1 MDFDRRRALKAVAV
15 LAACPLCGSGVFA
28 AEGAHWSYEG
38 AQGPSHWGD
47 LDAASKVCS
56 IGSQQSPIDIEL
68 PIEAELPPLK
78 IQWAKSAD
86 TIINNGHTIQL
97 NAAPGSTLKLGDDE
111 YKLVQFHFHRPSEH
125 LVDGKRYPMEAHFV
139 HQHASGRLA
148 VVGVL
153 MTAGKENPAFN
164 KVVTTMPDK
173 EGPAV
178 KADPAIDPNGFL
190 PDDLDYYR
198 YNGSLTTPPCAETV
212 EWLLLTE
219 PIEVSDAD
227 IARFAKLYAM
237 NARPVQKDNRRFVL
251 RSG

>member
-56 IGSQQSPIDIEL
+56 IGSQQSPIDIES

-86 TIINNGHTIQL
+86 TIVNNGHTIQL

-125 LVDGKRYPMEAHFV
+125 LIDGKRFPMEA
-139 HQHASGRLA
+139 
-148 VVGVL
+148 
-153 MTAGKENPAFN
+153 
-164 KVVTTMPDK
+164 
-173 EGPAV
+173 
-178 KADPAIDPNGFL
+178 
-190 PDDLDYYR
+190 
-198 YNGSLTTPPCAETV
+198 
-212 EWLLLTE
+212 
-219 PIEVSDAD
+219 
-227 IARFAKLYAM
+227 
-237 NARPVQKDNRRFVL
+237 
-251 RSG
+251 